1 MKNITTSLLMIHLKC
16 TVVHYAN
23 LNSTSINKPLLN
35 YKPLN
40 IFLISFFLSFF
51 SFFFFFWFLI
61 YVHFNKAFLK
71 TFYWKAFLIIFIHFK
86 IIFNKFSSFP
96 QFISRCSK
104 KKEIWNWSPC
114 LIFCMIVEK
123 KLSGYILL
131 TNQISL
137 SECLYLARYWAKC
150 IF

>member
-1 MKNITTSLLMIHLKC
+1 MKFARKCILFLYLFWMKNITTSLLMIHLKC

-71 TFYWKAFLIIFIHFK
+71 TFYWKAFLIILFILKSFLINFPHFHNLFQDVVK
-86 IIFNKFSSFP
+86 KRRSGTGLPVSFSAWLLKKNYLVIF
-96 QFISRCSK
+96 
-104 KKEIWNWSPC
+104 
-114 LIFCMIVEK
+114 
-123 KLSGYILL
+123 Y
-131 TNQISL
+131 
-137 SECLYLARYWAKC
+137 
-150 IF
+150 